1 LKQLGAR
8 HRTRFGRALIAVLA
22 VVGTNIG
29 LLGISGPAQAVVV
42 NSQHPIA
49 GWSTN
54 GPVHAVKIVGD
65 RVYVGGEF
73 TQVRGPG
80 GTPVVA
86 RSNLFAIDR
95 NTGALIPGF
104 VADTNGMVRA
114 IESDGNTVYV
124 GGSFT
129 TINGAAQRFVVA
141 LDPVTGARRPFNPNP
156 QSGVYGLAL
165 RGNSLYLG
173 GVFNAIGGVP
183 RSRLAMVDKT
193 TGALDNTFNPNPDGA
208 VRTFAFSPDGSRI
221 YVGGD
226 YANIAGVAQQWLAAL
241 NPVTGAYV
249 PVVFQNFMGPVLD
262 LDVDP
267 DGTRVYAGLSGT
279 PGAGNRVDAWNANNG
294 VRLWRNESDG
304 DVQAIEYVQG
314 EVYFGFHEGYGGN
327 PLRHLLAVDSATGTT
342 DPNFQPN
349 LNSFWGVWSIDE
361 SGGTIAVGGEFSTF
375 DGVAVQGIALL
386 PSLYANDHTPPTTPG
401 NLVSPGHTS
410 TTATLT
416 WDPSTDDSQL
426 SGYQVFRDGNQVGFS
441 TTPTFTDSNLN
452 ASTTYSYAVRAI
464 DANNNTS
471 PFTTPVSV
479 TTSLPLI
486 VAGSNWRYLDN
497 GSNQGTAW
505 RASGFDDS
513 SWANGNAQF
522 GYGDGDEIT
531 TVGFGPNA
539 NQKYVTTYFR
549 RSFNV
554 SNPALVAGLGLRLL
568 RDDGA
573 VVYINGTEVARSN
586 MPAGTITN
594 TTLAPANIDGAA
606 EATFVPST
614 FGPGALVAGTNT
626 VAVEIHQNSRTSS
639 DLSFDLALDAE
650 MNIGG
655 GDITKPTAPSALTLG
670 NVTPTSAAM
679 SWTASSDDFGVDHYT
694 VLRDGAPIAT
704 TGATSYTDNTVTDG
718 HAYTYTVVASDAAN
732 NVSDP
737 SNAVIAQTPDV
748 TAPSVPSGLIAQT
761 LTDTAASISWTAS
774 TDNVAVDHYDVY
786 RDGVHVGTT
795 TTPSF
800 NDSGLTQETTYA
812 YTVVA
817 VDGASLA
824 SAPSAPLSVTTPAPS
839 STATLVAAGS
849 IWRYLDNGSN
859 QGTAW
864 RAPGFNDSSWASGP
878 ALLGY
883 GHGDEATVVSFGPN
897 AGTKYLTTYFRR
909 TFDIADAS
917 SVQSLLLRLVRD
929 DGGVVYINGTEVA
942 RSNMPSGTITSGTY
956 ASTNVNSPEDRQ
968 FFDFTVPPSVLV
980 NGTNTIAV
988 EIHQNYRS
996 SGDLAFDLAL
1006 VANP

>member
-1 LKQLGAR
+1 LA
-8 HRTRFGRALIAVLA
+8 AVLA
-22 VVGTNIG
+22 VAGTNLG
-29 LLGISGPAQAVVV
+29 LVGVAGPADAAVV
-42 NSQHPIA
+42 NAQHPIA

-54 GPVHAVKIVGD
+54 GPVHAVKIVGN
-65 RVYVGGEF
+65 RVYVGGQF
-73 TQVRGPG
+73 TQVRGPS

-86 RSNLFAIDR
+86 RANLFAIDR

-104 VADTNGMVRA
+104 VADTNGIVRA
-114 IESDGNTVYV
+114 IESDGNTVYA
-124 GGSFT
+124 GGGFT
-129 TINGAAQRFVVA
+129 TVNGAAQRFVVA
-141 LDPVTGARRPFNPNP
+141 LDAVTGARRSFNPNP
-156 QSGVYGLAL
+156 QSQIYGIAI

-183 RSRLAMVDKT
+183 RSRLAMVDKN
-193 TGALDNTFNPNPDGA
+193 TGALDNTFNPNPDGT
-208 VRTFAFSPDGSRI
+208 VRTFAFSPDGARI

-226 YANIAGVAQQWLAAL
+226 YAHISGVTQSWLTAL
-241 NPVTGAYV
+241 NPVTGAYI
-249 PVVFQNFMGPVLD
+249 PVVFQNYQGPVLD

-267 DGTRVYAGLSGT
+267 DGTRVYAGLSGV
-279 PGAGNRVDAWNANNG
+279 PGAGNRVDAWNANTG

-327 PLRHLLAVDSATGTT
+327 QRRHLLVADAATGAT
-342 DPNFQPN
+342 DPSFQPDM
-349 LNSFWGVWSIDE
+349 NSFWGVWSIDE

-375 DGVAVQGIALL
+375 DGAAVQGVALL
-386 PSLYANDHTPPTTPG
+386 PSLFADDHTPPSAPG
-401 NLVSPGHTS
+401 NLTSTGHTS

-416 WDPSTDDSQL
+416 WSPSTDNAQL
-426 SGYQVFRDGNQVGFS
+426 AGYQVFRDGAQVGFS
-441 TTPTFTDSNLN
+441 TTTSFTDRNLN
-452 ASTTYSYAVRAI
+452 PSTTYSYAVRAV

-471 PFTTPVSV
+471 ASTLSLPV

-486 VAGSNWRYLDN
+486 VAGSDWRYLDN
-497 GSNQGTAW
+497 GTDQGTAW
-505 RASGFDDS
+505 RANGFDDAA
-513 SWANGNAQF
+513 WPDGNAQL
-522 GYGDGDEIT
+522 GYGEGDELT

-539 NQKYVTTYFR
+539 NSKYLTTYFR
-549 RSFNV
+549 RTFNV
-554 SNPALVAGLGLRLL
+554 SNPTLVTSLGLRLL

-573 VVYINGTEVARSN
+573 VVYLNGIEVARSN
-586 MPAGTITN
+586 MPAGTITSN
-594 TTLAPANIDGAA
+594 TFAAASVDGAA
-606 EATFVPST
+606 EATFFPST

-626 VAVEIHQNSRTSS
+626 IAVEVHQNARSSS

-655 GDITKPTAPSALTLG
+655 GDVSKPTAPGALTLG
-670 NVTPTSAAM
+670 TVTPASVAL
-679 SWTASSDDFGVDHYT
+679 SWDASSDDFGVDHYT

-704 TGATSYTDNTVTDG
+704 TTATDYTDATVIDG
-718 HAYTYTVVASDAAN
+718 HTYAYTVVASDAAN

-737 SNAVIAQTPDV
+737 SNAVVAAPADV
-748 TAPSVPSGLIAQT
+748 TPPSVPAGLIAQT

-786 RDGVHVGTT
+786 RDDALIGST

-800 NDSGLTQETTYA
+800 NDSGLTQQTAYT

-817 VDGASLA
+817 VDAANLS
-824 SAPSAPLSVTTPAPS
+824 SVPSAPLAVTTPAPS

-859 QGTAW
+859 QATAW
-864 RAPGFNDSSWASGP
+864 RAPGFDDSSWASGP

-883 GHGDEATVVSFGPN
+883 GHGDEATVVGFGPN
-897 AGTKYLTTYFRR
+897 ASQKYLTTYFRR
-909 TFDIADAS
+909 TFDLADAS

-929 DGGVVYINGTEVA
+929 DGGVVYVNGTEVA
-942 RSNMPSGTITSGTY
+942 RSNMPAGTITSASY
-956 ASTNVNSPEDRQ
+956 ASTNVNSPQDRQ
-968 FFDFTVPPSVLV
+968 FYDFTIPPSVLV
-980 NGTNTIAV
+980 DGTNTIAV

-1006 VANP
+1006 IANP